1 MSAPNRKSNVGLKI
15 VFLAAV
21 LIGLG
26 FLVPRFLGTEARVT
40 AVVSGKA
47 VNAVPGNVT
56 VMAEYIME
64 LKSEADGRMIS
75 SELDLGL
82 SVAKGSTL
90 AQIDPTDLQLEIEK
104 IESDFAAAKERIQ
117 IGSATELELATA
129 EDNLRSSERLFTLG
143 NLAESEINR
152 LRRNVRAIEQR
163 VALERVANNQ
173 QLANFENTL
182 KVKKTQLARTTIA
195 APFDG
200 VVSAVAVRP
209 GDLVSPRAI
218 VATLIS
224 INRTVEARISQEN
237 FAGIRLGQ
245 KATVRFLGRESDT
258 YQAAIDK
265 ILPTADAATQRY
277 LVHLK
282 VDCPAEVLIPGLTG
296 EVSVI
301 IGERQAQALIPRRAL
316 FGDNLFVVRDGRAV
330 LTKVELGYVSLNM
343 VEVTKGL
350 AAGDLVIVE
359 ELDRFRDGARV
370 KPVLVP

>member
-1 MSAPNRKSNVGLKI
+1 MSAQNRKSRTGLKVVI
-15 VFLAAV
+15 LLALLV
-21 LIGLG
+21 GGGLVG
-26 FLVPRFLGTEARVT
+26 FGLLRPEARVA

-47 VNAVPGNVT
+47 VNAVPGSVT
-56 VMAEYIME
+56 VTAEYIME
-64 LKSEADGRMIS
+64 LKSEADGRMLS
-75 SELDLGL
+75 SELDPGL
-82 SVAKGSTL
+82 KVTKGGTL
-90 AQIDPTDLQLEIEK
+90 VQIDSSDLQLEIER
-104 IESDFAAAKERIQ
+104 IENDFRAAKARIAV
-117 IGSATELELATA
+117 GSATTLQLATA
-129 EDNLRSSERLFTLG
+129 QDLLRNGERLFALG
-143 NLAESEINR
+143 SMSETEIIS
-152 LRRNVRAIEQR
+152 RRRAVEAIQ
-163 VALERVANNQ
+163 Q
-173 QLANFENTL
+173 QLALEKVANDLQLATFENTL
-182 KVKKTQLARTTIA
+182 KVKRNQLERTTIK

-200 VVSAVAVRP
+200 VVSAVAARP
-209 GDLVSPRAI
+209 GDLVSARAP

-224 INRTVEARISQEN
+224 INRTVEGRISQEN

-258 YQAAIDK
+258 YQATIDK

-277 LVHLK
+277 LVYLK

-350 AAGDLVIVE
+350 APGDLVIVE

>member
-1 MSAPNRKSNVGLKI
+1 MSAQNRKSRTGLKVVI
-15 VFLAAV
+15 LLAV
-21 LIGLG
+21 LVGGGLVG
-26 FLVPRFLGTEARVT
+26 FGLLRPEARVA
-40 AVVSGKA
+40 AVVAGRA
-47 VNAVPGNVT
+47 VNAVPGSVT
-56 VMAEYIME
+56 VTAEYIME
-64 LKSEADGRMIS
+64 LKSEADGRMLS
-75 SELDLGL
+75 SELDPGL
-82 SVAKGSTL
+82 KVTKGGTL
-90 AQIDPTDLQLEIEK
+90 VQIDSSDLQLEIER
-104 IESDFAAAKERIQ
+104 IENDFRAARARIAV
-117 IGSATELELATA
+117 GSATTLQLATA
-129 EDNLRSSERLFTLG
+129 QDLLRNGERLFTLG
-143 NLAESEINR
+143 SMSETEIIS
-152 LRRNVRAIEQR
+152 RRRAVEAIQ
-163 VALERVANNQ
+163 Q
-173 QLANFENTL
+173 QLALEKVANDLQLATFENTL
-182 KVKKTQLARTTIA
+182 KVKRNQLGRTTIR

-200 VVSAVAVRP
+200 VVSAVAARP
-209 GDLVSPRAI
+209 GDLVSARAA

-224 INRTVEARISQEN
+224 INRTVEGRISQEN

-258 YQAAIDK
+258 YQATIDK

-277 LVHLK
+277 LVYLK

-301 IGERQAQALIPRRAL
+301 IGERQAKALIPRRAL

>member
-1 MSAPNRKSNVGLKI
+1 MSAQNRKSRTGLKVVI
-15 VFLAAV
+15 LLALLV
-21 LIGLG
+21 GGGLVG
-26 FLVPRFLGTEARVT
+26 FGLLRPEARVA

-47 VNAVPGNVT
+47 VNAVPGSVT
-56 VMAEYIME
+56 VTAEYIME
-64 LKSEADGRMIS
+64 LKSEADGRMLS
-75 SELDLGL
+75 SELDPGL
-82 SVAKGSTL
+82 RVAKGGTL
-90 AQIDPTDLQLEIEK
+90 VEIDSSDLQLEIER
-104 IESDFAAAKERIQ
+104 IENDFRAAKARIAV
-117 IGSATELELATA
+117 GSATTLQLATA
-129 EDNLRSSERLFTLG
+129 QDLLRNGERLFALG
-143 NLAESEINR
+143 SMSETEIIS
-152 LRRNVRAIEQR
+152 RRRAVEAIQ
-163 VALERVANNQ
+163 Q
-173 QLANFENTL
+173 QLALEKVANDLQLATFENTL
-182 KVKKTQLARTTIA
+182 KVKRNQLERTTIK

-200 VVSAVAVRP
+200 VVSAVAARP
-209 GDLVSPRAI
+209 GDLVSARAS

-224 INRTVEARISQEN
+224 INRTVEGRISQEN

-258 YQAAIDK
+258 YQATIDK

-277 LVHLK
+277 LVYLK

-350 AAGDLVIVE
+350 APGDLVIVE

>member
-1 MSAPNRKSNVGLKI
+1 MSAQKSKSSFGLK
-15 VFLAAV
+15 VVLLLAV
-21 LIGLG
+21 LGGGGYLASQ
-26 FLVPRFLGTEARVT
+26 FLVSEARVAT
-40 AVVSGKA
+40 VVSGKA
-47 VNAVPGNVT
+47 VNAVPGSVT

-75 SELDLGL
+75 SELDPGL
-82 SVAKGSTL
+82 KVAKGSTL

-104 IESDFAAAKERIQ
+104 IESDYAAAKERIA

-143 NLAESEINR
+143 NLSESEINR
-152 LRRNVRAIEQR
+152 LRRTVRAIEQR
-163 VALERVANNQ
+163 VALEKVANNQ
-173 QLANFENTL
+173 LLANFENTL

-200 VVSAVAVRP
+200 VVSAVTARP

-245 KATVRFLGRESDT
+245 KATVRFLGRENDT
-258 YQAAIDK
+258 YQATVEK

-282 VDCPAEVLIPGLTG
+282 VDCPAEVLMPGLTG

-316 FGDNLFVVRDGRAV
+316 FGNNLFVVRNGRAV
-330 LTKVELGYVSLNM
+330 LTTVELGYVSLNM

-350 AAGDLVIVE
+350 APGDQVIVE
-359 ELDRFRDGARV
+359 ELDLFRDGARV

>member
-1 MSAPNRKSNVGLKI
+1 MSAQKSKSSFGLK
-15 VFLAAV
+15 VVLLLAV
-21 LIGLG
+21 LGGGGYLASQ
-26 FLVPRFLGTEARVT
+26 FLVSEARVAT
-40 AVVSGKA
+40 VVSGKA
-47 VNAVPGNVT
+47 VNAVPGSVT

-75 SELDLGL
+75 SELDPGL
-82 SVAKGSTL
+82 KVTKGSTL

-104 IESDFAAAKERIQ
+104 IESDYAAAKERIA

-143 NLAESEINR
+143 NLSESEINR
-152 LRRNVRAIEQR
+152 LRRTVRAIEQR
-163 VALERVANNQ
+163 VALEKVANNQ
-173 QLANFENTL
+173 LLANFENTL

-200 VVSAVAVRP
+200 VVSAVTARP

-245 KATVRFLGRESDT
+245 KATVRFLGRENDT
-258 YQAAIDK
+258 YQATVEK

-282 VDCPAEVLIPGLTG
+282 VDCPAEVLMPGLTG

-316 FGDNLFVVRDGRAV
+316 FGNNLFVVRNGRAV
-330 LTKVELGYVSLNM
+330 LTTVELGYVSLNM

-350 AAGDLVIVE
+350 APGDQVIVE
-359 ELDRFRDGARV
+359 ELDQFRDGARV

>member
-1 MSAPNRKSNVGLKI
+1 MSAPNRKFSLGLKL
-15 VFLAAV
+15 VLLVAV
-21 LIGLG
+21 LAGLG
-26 FLVPRFLGTEARVT
+26 FFGARFLQREARVAT
-40 AVVSGKA
+40 VVSGKA

-64 LKSEADGRMIS
+64 LKSEADGRMVS

-82 SVAKGSTL
+82 KVAKGSTL

-104 IESDFAAAKERIQ
+104 IESDYAAARERIE

-143 NLAESEINR
+143 NLSESEINR
-152 LRRNVRAIEQR
+152 LRRSVRAIEQR
-163 VALERVANNQ
+163 VALERVANQ
-173 QLANFENTL
+173 QLLANYENTL
-182 KVKKTQLARTTIA
+182 KVKRTQLARTTLT

-209 GDLVSPRAI
+209 GDLISPRAP

-258 YQAAIDK
+258 YPATVEK

-277 LVHLK
+277 LIHLH
-282 VDCPAEVLIPGLTG
+282 VDCPAEVLMPGLTG
-296 EVSVI
+296 EVSII
-301 IGERQAQALIPRRAL
+301 IGERQSNALVPRRAL
-316 FGDNLFVVRDGRAV
+316 FGNNLFVVRNGRAV
-330 LTKVELGYVSLNM
+330 LTTVELGYVSLNM
-343 VEVTKGL
+343 VEVLKGL
-350 AAGDLVIVE
+350 APGDQVIVE

>member
-1 MSAPNRKSNVGLKI
+1 MSAQTRSSHLGLKVI
-15 VFLAAV
+15 LFLAVLVGAV
-21 LIGLG
+21 VAVAGL
-26 FLVPRFLGTEARVT
+26 LRPEARVV

-47 VNAVPGNVT
+47 VNAVPGSVT
-56 VMAEYIME
+56 VQAEYIME
-64 LKSEADGRMIS
+64 LKSEADGRMLT

-82 SVAKGSTL
+82 RVSRGAVLS
-90 AQIDPTDLQLEIEK
+90 QIDPSDLELEIER
-104 IESDFAAAKERIQ
+104 IENDFAAAKARIQ
-117 IGSATELELATA
+117 VGSAIKLQLATA
-129 EDNLRSSERLFTLG
+129 QDGLRISERLFRLG
-143 NLAESEINR
+143 NLSETA
-152 LRRNVRAIEQR
+152 LVQQRRGVEAIEQQ
-163 VALERVANNQ
+163 VALERVANDL
-173 QLANFENTL
+173 QLATYENTL
-182 KVKKTQLARTTIA
+182 KVKRNQLARTTIR

-209 GDLVSPRAI
+209 GDLVSPRAT

-224 INRTVEARISQEN
+224 INRTVEGRISQEN

-258 YQAAIDK
+258 YQATIDK

-277 LVHLK
+277 LIYLK
-282 VDCPAEVLIPGLTG
+282 VDCPAEVLMPGLTG

-301 IGERQAQALIPRRAL
+301 VGERQAKALIPRRAL

-343 VEVTKGL
+343 VEVTQGL
-350 AAGDLVIVE
+350 APGDLVIVE

>member
-1 MSAPNRKSNVGLKI
+1 MSAPNRKFSLGLKL
-15 VFLAAV
+15 VLLVAV
-21 LIGLG
+21 LAGLG
-26 FLVPRFLGTEARVT
+26 FFGARFLQREARVAT
-40 AVVSGKA
+40 VVSGKA

-64 LKSEADGRMIS
+64 LKSEADGRMVS

-82 SVAKGSTL
+82 KVAKGSTL

-104 IESDFAAAKERIQ
+104 IESDYAAARERIE

-143 NLAESEINR
+143 NLSESEINR
-152 LRRNVRAIEQR
+152 LRRSVRAIEQR
-163 VALERVANNQ
+163 VALERVANQ
-173 QLANFENTL
+173 QLLANYENTL
-182 KVKKTQLARTTIA
+182 KVKRTQLARTTLT

-209 GDLVSPRAI
+209 GDLISPRAP

-258 YQAAIDK
+258 YPATVEK

-277 LVHLK
+277 LIHLQ
-282 VDCPAEVLIPGLTG
+282 VDCPAEVLMPGLTG
-296 EVSVI
+296 EVSII
-301 IGERQAQALIPRRAL
+301 IGERQSNALVPRRAL
-316 FGDNLFVVRDGRAV
+316 FGNNLFVVRNGRAV
-330 LTKVELGYVSLNM
+330 LTTVELGYVSLNM
-343 VEVTKGL
+343 VEVLKGL
-350 AAGDLVIVE
+350 APGDQVIVE

>member
-1 MSAPNRKSNVGLKI
+1 MSAQNRKSRTGLKVVILLAVLFGAGLVGL
-15 VFLAAV
+15 
-21 LIGLG
+21 GL
-26 FLVPRFLGTEARVT
+26 LRPEARVA
-40 AVVSGKA
+40 AVVAGKA
-47 VNAVPGNVT
+47 VNAVPGSVT
-56 VMAEYIME
+56 VTAEYIME
-64 LKSEADGRMIS
+64 LKSEADGRMLS
-75 SELDLGL
+75 SELDPGL
-82 SVAKGSTL
+82 KVTKGGTL
-90 AQIDPTDLQLEIEK
+90 VQIDSSDLQLEIER
-104 IESDFAAAKERIQ
+104 IENDFRAAKARIAV
-117 IGSATELELATA
+117 GSATTLQLATA
-129 EDNLRSSERLFTLG
+129 QDLLRNGERLFALG
-143 NLAESEINR
+143 SMSETEIIS
-152 LRRNVRAIEQR
+152 RRRAVEGIQ
-163 VALERVANNQ
+163 Q
-173 QLANFENTL
+173 QLALEKVANDLQLATFENTL
-182 KVKKTQLARTTIA
+182 KVKRNQLERTTIR

-200 VVSAVAVRP
+200 VVSAVTARP
-209 GDLVSPRAI
+209 GDLVSARAS

-224 INRTVEARISQEN
+224 INRTVEGRISQEN

-245 KATVRFLGRESDT
+245 RATVRFLGRESDT
-258 YQAAIDK
+258 YQATIDK

-277 LVHLK
+277 LVYLK

-350 AAGDLVIVE
+350 APGDLVIVE